1 MLHGLTGRRTYGV
14 LPFQHGLGIDEE
26 DGLRVSLRGAVRESV
41 VAPPV
46 GDDVLRVAVC
56 AVPLMSNFTDV
67 DALAAEPGVVVRFV
81 DRAEELVD
89 ADLVVV
95 PGTRGTVRAL
105 RWLRERGLA
114 DALARRAAEGR
125 PVLGICGGFQV
136 LGEHI
141 EDDVES
147 REGSVA
153 GLGLLPVRVRFAREK
168 TLARPVGE
176 ALGEPVEGY
185 EIHHG
190 VAEVAGGEAFL
201 DGCRVGEMWGTHWHG
216 SLESDGFRRRFLAGW
231 RGRPA
236 PLRPRARTSFAALRE
251 EQLDLLG
258 DLIEEHADTDALL
271 SLIEKGAP
279 AGLPFIAPGA
289 PVTGGP
295 GTRPRPPRPLPE
307 RSFECHHAPRHQG
320 GPVSTPYPFTALVGQ
335 DDLRLALLLNAV
347 SPAVGGVLV
356 RGEKGT
362 AKSTAV
368 RALSALLPEVPV
380 VAGCRFSLRPGRRR
394 PELPR
399 RPARGGRRAARPARM
414 VELPV
419 GASEDRLVGALDIER
434 ALAEGVK
441 AFEPGL
447 LADAHRGILY
457 VDEVNLLHDHLV
469 DLLLDAAAMGASYV
483 EREGVSVRH
492 AARFLL
498 VGTMNPEE
506 GELRPQLLDR
516 FGLTVEVAASR
527 ETDQRVE
534 VVRRRLAHDDD
545 PEAFA
550 GRWADEE
557 AALRDRVVA
566 ARALL
571 PQVVL
576 GDGALRQIAATCA
589 AFEVDGM
596 RADIVMARTA
606 TALAA
611 WAGRTDV
618 RSEDVRQAALLALPH
633 RRRRNPFDA
642 PGLDEDK
649 LDETLDE
656 AREDDAPEP
665 PGSPEPPEGDD
676 DPDGGPG
683 GGGGQPPADG
693 GPDSPG
699 LPPQQSR
706 DQAEDRN
713 QGEGAGQEDA
723 PAPQAP
729 AAGGPGEQGAVSAAE
744 PFRTRMLSVPGI
756 GEGAAGRRSRARTEH
771 GRTTGSRRPRGALTK
786 LHLAATVQAAAPH
799 QRARGR
805 SGTGLVVRRDDLRQA
820 TREGREGNLV
830 LFVVDASGSM
840 AARQRMSAVKGAVLS
855 LLLDAYQRRDKVG
868 LVTFRGSAAEVALPP
883 TSSVDAAAA
892 RLETLPTGGRT
903 PLAAGLLRAHDVL
916 RVERLRDAA
925 RRPLLVVVTD
935 GRATGGVEPVA
946 QAGRAARLFAADG
959 VASVVV
965 DCESGYVRLGLA
977 GQLAGELGG
986 TAVTLDE
993 LRADSIAGL
1002 VKDVQG
1008 HGNHSRKAA

>member
-1 MLHGLTGRRTYGV
+1 MTT
-14 LPFQHGLGIDEE
+14 PF
-26 DGLRVSLRGAVRESV
+26 
-41 VAPPV
+41 
-46 GDDVLRVAVC
+46 
-56 AVPLMSNFTDV
+56 
-67 DALAAEPGVVVRFV
+67 
-81 DRAEELVD
+81 
-89 ADLVVV
+89 
-95 PGTRGTVRAL
+95 
-105 RWLRERGLA
+105 
-114 DALARRAAEGR
+114 
-125 PVLGICGGFQV
+125 
-136 LGEHI
+136 
-141 EDDVES
+141 
-147 REGSVA
+147 
-153 GLGLLPVRVRFAREK
+153 
-168 TLARPVGE
+168 
-176 ALGEPVEGY
+176 
-185 EIHHG
+185 
-190 VAEVAGGEAFL
+190 
-201 DGCRVGEMWGTHWHG
+201 
-216 SLESDGFRRRFLAGW
+216 
-231 RGRPA
+231 
-236 PLRPRARTSFAALRE
+236 
-251 EQLDLLG
+251 
-258 DLIEEHADTDALL
+258 
-271 SLIEKGAP
+271 
-279 AGLPFIAPGA
+279 
-289 PVTGGP
+289 
-295 GTRPRPPRPLPE
+295 
-307 RSFECHHAPRHQG
+307 
-320 GPVSTPYPFTALVGQ
+320 PFTAVVGQ

-368 RALSALLPEVPV
+368 RALSALLPQVDVVP
-380 VAGCRFSLRPGRRR
+380 GCRFSCDPGS
-394 PELPR
+394 PD
-399 RPARGGRRAARPARM
+399 PACPDGPHEPGSGTARPARM
-414 VELPV
+414 IELPV

-527 ETDQRVE
+527 EPDQRVE

-545 PEAFA
+545 PAAFA
-550 GRWADEE
+550 ARWAVEE
-557 AALRDRVVA
+557 AAVRQRIVA
-566 ARALL
+566 ARELL
-571 PQVVL
+571 PSVRL

-618 RSEDVRQAALLALPH
+618 LAEDVRQAALLALPH

-649 LDETLDE
+649 LDETLQE
-656 AREDDAPEP
+656 FGGPE
-665 PGSPEPPEGDD
+665 DD
-676 DPDGGPG
+676 DPDPGPDGPG
-683 GGGGQPPADG
+683 GGGGQPAPDDG
-693 GPDSPG
+693 GPQGGDTAA
-699 LPPQQSR
+699 
-706 DQAEDRN
+706 QAES
-713 QGEGAGQEDA
+713 GEGGEPQPSGAGA
-723 PAPQAP
+723 
-729 AAGGPGEQGAVSAAE
+729 GEQSAVRASE
-744 PFRTRMLSVPGI
+744 PFRTKVLSVPGL

-771 GRTTGSRRPRGALTK
+771 GRTIGARRPRGALTK

-805 SGTGLVVRRDDLRQA
+805 SGPGLVVRRDDLRQA
-820 TREGREGNLV
+820 AREGREGNLV

-868 LVTFRGSAAEVALPP
+868 LVTFRGRDAQVALPP

-892 RLETLPTGGRT
+892 RLESLPTGGRT
-903 PLAAGLLRAHDVL
+903 PLAAGLLKAHEVL
-916 RVERLRDAA
+916 RVERLRDPA
-925 RRPLLVVVTD
+925 RRALVVVVTD
-935 GRATGGVEPVA
+935 GRATGGPEPVA
-946 QAGRAARLFAADG
+946 LAGRAARLFAAGG

-965 DCESGYVRLGLA
+965 DCESGPVRLGLA

-1002 VKDVQG
+1002 VRDVQG
-1008 HGNHSRKAA
+1008 TSRRAA

>member
-1 MLHGLTGRRTYGV
+1 M
-14 LPFQHGLGIDEE
+14 
-26 DGLRVSLRGAVRESV
+26 
-41 VAPPV
+41 
-46 GDDVLRVAVC
+46 
-56 AVPLMSNFTDV
+56 
-67 DALAAEPGVVVRFV
+67 
-81 DRAEELVD
+81 
-89 ADLVVV
+89 
-95 PGTRGTVRAL
+95 
-105 RWLRERGLA
+105 
-114 DALARRAAEGR
+114 
-125 PVLGICGGFQV
+125 
-136 LGEHI
+136 
-141 EDDVES
+141 
-147 REGSVA
+147 
-153 GLGLLPVRVRFAREK
+153 
-168 TLARPVGE
+168 
-176 ALGEPVEGY
+176 
-185 EIHHG
+185 
-190 VAEVAGGEAFL
+190 
-201 DGCRVGEMWGTHWHG
+201 
-216 SLESDGFRRRFLAGW
+216 
-231 RGRPA
+231 
-236 PLRPRARTSFAALRE
+236 
-251 EQLDLLG
+251 
-258 DLIEEHADTDALL
+258 
-271 SLIEKGAP
+271 
-279 AGLPFIAPGA
+279 
-289 PVTGGP
+289 
-295 GTRPRPPRPLPE
+295 
-307 RSFECHHAPRHQG
+307 
-320 GPVSTPYPFTALVGQ
+320 STPYPFTALVGQ

-368 RALSALLPEVPV
+368 RALSALVPEVEV
-380 VAGCRFSLRPGRRR
+380 VAGCRFSCAPGA
-394 PELPR
+394 PD
-399 RPARGGRRAARPARM
+399 PACPDGPHETGPGISRAARM

-527 ETDQRVE
+527 EPDQRVE
-534 VVRRRLAHDDD
+534 VVKRRLAYDDD
-545 PEAFA
+545 PEGFA
-550 GRWADEE
+550 GKWEQEE
-557 AALRDRVVA
+557 SAVRARIIA
-566 ARALL
+566 ARELL
-571 PQVVL
+571 PSVRL
-576 GDGALRQIAATCA
+576 GDAALRQIAATCA

-618 RSEDVRQAALLALPH
+618 LAEDVRQAALLALPH

-649 LDETLDE
+649 LDDTLEEFGGQDDE
-656 AREDDAPEP
+656 P
-665 PGSPEPPEGDD
+665 
-676 DPDGGPG
+676 DPDGDGGGDGPG
-683 GGGGQPPADG
+683 GGGGQPPQDAPEG
-693 GPDSPG
+693 SGPDTG
-699 LPPQQSR
+699 G
-706 DQAEDRN
+706 DQAADIPA
-713 QGEGAGQEDA
+713 QGEPSESGERKA
-723 PAPQAP
+723 PA
-729 AAGGPGEQGAVSAAE
+729 GGGEQAAARACE
-744 PFRTRMLSVPGI
+744 PFRTKMLSVPGL

-771 GRTTGSRRPRGALTK
+771 GRTTGARRPRGALTK

-805 SGTGLVVRRDDLRQA
+805 SGPGLVVRRDDLRQA

-868 LVTFRGSAAEVALPP
+868 LVTFRGSSADVALPP
-883 TSSVDAAAA
+883 TSSVDAAAV
-892 RLETLPTGGRT
+892 RLESLPTGGRT
-903 PLAAGLLRAHDVL
+903 PLSAGLLKAHDVL
-916 RVERLRDAA
+916 RVERLRDPA
-925 RRPLLVVVTD
+925 RRPLVVVVTD
-935 GRATGGVEPVA
+935 GRATGGPEPVA
-946 QAGRAARLFAADG
+946 LAGRAARLLAAEG
-959 VASVVV
+959 TASVVV
-965 DCESGYVRLGLA
+965 DCESGPVRLGLA

-1002 VKDVQG
+1002 VKEVRG
-1008 HGNHSRKAA
+1008 MHSQYSNVKRVA

>member
-1 MLHGLTGRRTYGV
+1 M
-14 LPFQHGLGIDEE
+14 
-26 DGLRVSLRGAVRESV
+26 
-41 VAPPV
+41 
-46 GDDVLRVAVC
+46 
-56 AVPLMSNFTDV
+56 
-67 DALAAEPGVVVRFV
+67 
-81 DRAEELVD
+81 
-89 ADLVVV
+89 
-95 PGTRGTVRAL
+95 
-105 RWLRERGLA
+105 
-114 DALARRAAEGR
+114 
-125 PVLGICGGFQV
+125 
-136 LGEHI
+136 
-141 EDDVES
+141 
-147 REGSVA
+147 
-153 GLGLLPVRVRFAREK
+153 
-168 TLARPVGE
+168 
-176 ALGEPVEGY
+176 
-185 EIHHG
+185 
-190 VAEVAGGEAFL
+190 
-201 DGCRVGEMWGTHWHG
+201 
-216 SLESDGFRRRFLAGW
+216 
-231 RGRPA
+231 
-236 PLRPRARTSFAALRE
+236 
-251 EQLDLLG
+251 
-258 DLIEEHADTDALL
+258 
-271 SLIEKGAP
+271 
-279 AGLPFIAPGA
+279 
-289 PVTGGP
+289 
-295 GTRPRPPRPLPE
+295 
-307 RSFECHHAPRHQG
+307 
-320 GPVSTPYPFTALVGQ
+320 STPYPFTALVGQ

-380 VAGCRFSLRPGRRR
+380 VAGCRFSCD
-394 PELPR
+394 
-399 RPARGGRRAARPARM
+399 PAAPDANCPDGPHEAGGATARPARM

-534 VVRRRLAHDDD
+534 VVRRRLAYDDA

-550 GRWADEE
+550 ARFAEDE
-557 AALRDRVVA
+557 AALRERVVA

-571 PQVVL
+571 PQVNL

-611 WAGRTDV
+611 WAGRTEV
-618 RSEDVRQAALLALPH
+618 ESEDVRQAALLALPH

-649 LDETLDE
+649 LDETLEE
-656 AREDDAPEP
+656 ARDDAASEAPEP
-665 PGSPEPPEGDD
+665 PED
-676 DPDGGPG
+676 DPDGGGPG
-683 GGGGQPPADG
+683 DGGGGQPPQGG
-693 GPDSPG
+693 GPDTPDLPSQQQGPG
-699 LPPQQSR
+699 S
-706 DQAEDRN
+706 D
-713 QGEGAGQEDA
+713 DA
-723 PAPQAP
+723 PAAPQEP
-729 AAGGPGEQGAVSAAE
+729 ARTAGPGAGEQQAVRAAE
-744 PFRTRMLSVPGI
+744 PFRTKMLSVPGI

-771 GRTTGSRRPRGALTK
+771 GRTTGSRRPQGALTK

-799 QRARGR
+799 QKARGR
-805 SGTGLVVRRDDLRQA
+805 SGAGLVVRRDDLRQA

-868 LVTFRGSAAEVALPP
+868 LVTFRGKDAEVALPP

-892 RLETLPTGGRT
+892 RLESLPTGGRT
-903 PLAAGLLRAHDVL
+903 PLAAGLLKAHDVL

-925 RRPLLVVVTD
+925 RRPLVVVVTD

-946 QAGRAARLFAADG
+946 RAGRAARLFAAEG

-977 GQLAGELGG
+977 AQLAGELGG

-1002 VKDVQG
+1002 VKNVQG
-1008 HGNHSRKAA
+1008 MNSPSRRAA

>member
-1 MLHGLTGRRTYGV
+1 M
-14 LPFQHGLGIDEE
+14 
-26 DGLRVSLRGAVRESV
+26 
-41 VAPPV
+41 
-46 GDDVLRVAVC
+46 
-56 AVPLMSNFTDV
+56 
-67 DALAAEPGVVVRFV
+67 
-81 DRAEELVD
+81 
-89 ADLVVV
+89 
-95 PGTRGTVRAL
+95 
-105 RWLRERGLA
+105 
-114 DALARRAAEGR
+114 
-125 PVLGICGGFQV
+125 
-136 LGEHI
+136 
-141 EDDVES
+141 
-147 REGSVA
+147 
-153 GLGLLPVRVRFAREK
+153 
-168 TLARPVGE
+168 
-176 ALGEPVEGY
+176 
-185 EIHHG
+185 
-190 VAEVAGGEAFL
+190 
-201 DGCRVGEMWGTHWHG
+201 
-216 SLESDGFRRRFLAGW
+216 
-231 RGRPA
+231 
-236 PLRPRARTSFAALRE
+236 
-251 EQLDLLG
+251 
-258 DLIEEHADTDALL
+258 
-271 SLIEKGAP
+271 
-279 AGLPFIAPGA
+279 
-289 PVTGGP
+289 
-295 GTRPRPPRPLPE
+295 
-307 RSFECHHAPRHQG
+307 
-320 GPVSTPYPFTALVGQ
+320 STPFPFTAVVGQ

-368 RALSALLPEVPV
+368 RALSVLIPEVDI
-380 VAGCRFSLRPGRRR
+380 VAGCRFSCAPASPDPACPDGPHEVGPGTK
-394 PELPR
+394 
-399 RPARGGRRAARPARM
+399 RPARM

-527 ETDQRVE
+527 EPDQRVE
-534 VVRRRLAHDDD
+534 VVRRRLAYDDD
-545 PEAFA
+545 PDGFA
-550 GRWADEE
+550 ARWADEE
-557 AALRDRVVA
+557 SAVRARIVA
-566 ARALL
+566 ARELL
-571 PQVVL
+571 PSVHL

-611 WAGRTDV
+611 WAGRTEV
-618 RSEDVRQAALLALPH
+618 LPEDVRQAALLALPH

-649 LDETLDE
+649 LDETLEEFGGSDE
-656 AREDDAPEP
+656 DPDP
-665 PGSPEPPEGDD
+665 
-676 DPDGGPG
+676 DPDGP
-683 GGGGQPPADG
+683 GGGGQPPQD
-693 GPDSPG
+693 GPDDGSAPG
-699 LPPQQSR
+699 
-706 DQAEDRN
+706 
-713 QGEGAGQEDA
+713 DA
-723 PAPQAP
+723 PAQAEPGEGGQPQGGGEQAP
-729 AAGGPGEQGAVSAAE
+729 VRAAE
-744 PFRTRMLSVPGI
+744 PFRTKVLSVPGL

-771 GRTTGSRRPRGALTK
+771 GRTTGSRRPQGALTK

-799 QRARGR
+799 QLARGR
-805 SGTGLVVRRDDLRQA
+805 SGRGLVVRRDDLRQA

-840 AARQRMSAVKGAVLS
+840 AARQRMSSVKGAVLS

-892 RLETLPTGGRT
+892 RLESLPTGGRT
-903 PLAAGLLRAHDVL
+903 PLAAGLLKAHDVL

-925 RRPLLVVVTD
+925 RRPLVVLVTD
-935 GRATGGVEPVA
+935 GRATGGPEPVA
-946 QAGRAARLFAADG
+946 LAGRAARLFAADS

-965 DCESGYVRLGLA
+965 DCEAGAVRLGLA
-977 GQLAGELGG
+977 GQLAVELGG

-1002 VKDVQG
+1002 VRDVQG
-1008 HGNHSRKAA
+1008 NNRRAA

>member
-1 MLHGLTGRRTYGV
+1 MTT
-14 LPFQHGLGIDEE
+14 PF
-26 DGLRVSLRGAVRESV
+26 
-41 VAPPV
+41 
-46 GDDVLRVAVC
+46 
-56 AVPLMSNFTDV
+56 
-67 DALAAEPGVVVRFV
+67 
-81 DRAEELVD
+81 
-89 ADLVVV
+89 
-95 PGTRGTVRAL
+95 
-105 RWLRERGLA
+105 
-114 DALARRAAEGR
+114 
-125 PVLGICGGFQV
+125 
-136 LGEHI
+136 
-141 EDDVES
+141 
-147 REGSVA
+147 
-153 GLGLLPVRVRFAREK
+153 
-168 TLARPVGE
+168 
-176 ALGEPVEGY
+176 
-185 EIHHG
+185 
-190 VAEVAGGEAFL
+190 
-201 DGCRVGEMWGTHWHG
+201 
-216 SLESDGFRRRFLAGW
+216 
-231 RGRPA
+231 
-236 PLRPRARTSFAALRE
+236 
-251 EQLDLLG
+251 
-258 DLIEEHADTDALL
+258 
-271 SLIEKGAP
+271 
-279 AGLPFIAPGA
+279 
-289 PVTGGP
+289 
-295 GTRPRPPRPLPE
+295 
-307 RSFECHHAPRHQG
+307 
-320 GPVSTPYPFTALVGQ
+320 PFTAVVGQ

-368 RALSALLPEVPV
+368 RALSALLPEVAV
-380 VAGCRFSLRPGRRR
+380 VPGCRFSCDPAAPDPACPDGPHKTGPGTQ
-394 PELPR
+394 
-399 RPARGGRRAARPARM
+399 RPARM

-527 ETDQRVE
+527 EPDQRVE
-534 VVRRRLAHDDD
+534 VVRRRLAYDDD
-545 PEAFA
+545 PA
-550 GRWADEE
+550 GFTERWADEE
-557 AALRDRVVA
+557 SSVRARIIA

-571 PQVVL
+571 PSVRL

-618 RSEDVRQAALLALPH
+618 LAEDVRQAALLALPH

-642 PGLDEDK
+642 PGLDENK
-649 LDETLDE
+649 LDDTLE
-656 AREDDAPEP
+656 EFAEQEQEQTPE
-665 PGSPEPPEGDD
+665 DD
-676 DPDGGPG
+676 DPGPDGPDGPG
-683 GGGGQPPADG
+683 GGGGQSPEDDSDG
-693 GPDSPG
+693 
-699 LPPQQSR
+699 PQGGDTGAQPE
-706 DQAEDRN
+706 A
-713 QGEGAGQEDA
+713 GEGGE
-723 PAPQAP
+723 PQP
-729 AAGGPGEQGAVSAAE
+729 SGSGEQQPVRASE
-744 PFRTRMLSVPGI
+744 PFRTKALSVPGI

-771 GRTTGSRRPRGALTK
+771 GRTTGARRPQGALTK

-799 QRARGR
+799 QLARGR
-805 SGTGLVVRRDDLRQA
+805 AGRGLVVRRDDLRQA

-868 LVTFRGSAAEVALPP
+868 LVTFRGSAADVALPP
-883 TSSVDAAAA
+883 TSSVDAAAV
-892 RLETLPTGGRT
+892 RLESLPTGGRT
-903 PLAAGLLRAHDVL
+903 PLAAGLLKARDVL
-916 RVERLRDAA
+916 RVERLRDPA
-925 RRPLLVVVTD
+925 RRALVVVVTD
-935 GRATGGVEPVA
+935 GRATGGPEPVA
-946 QAGRAARLFAADG
+946 LAGRAARLFAADG

-965 DCESGYVRLGLA
+965 DCESGPVRLGLA
-977 GQLAGELGG
+977 RQLAGELDG

-1002 VKDVQG
+1002 VKDVQ
-1008 HGNHSRKAA
+1008 RRAA

>member
-1 MLHGLTGRRTYGV
+1 M
-14 LPFQHGLGIDEE
+14 
-26 DGLRVSLRGAVRESV
+26 
-41 VAPPV
+41 
-46 GDDVLRVAVC
+46 
-56 AVPLMSNFTDV
+56 
-67 DALAAEPGVVVRFV
+67 
-81 DRAEELVD
+81 
-89 ADLVVV
+89 
-95 PGTRGTVRAL
+95 
-105 RWLRERGLA
+105 
-114 DALARRAAEGR
+114 
-125 PVLGICGGFQV
+125 
-136 LGEHI
+136 
-141 EDDVES
+141 
-147 REGSVA
+147 
-153 GLGLLPVRVRFAREK
+153 
-168 TLARPVGE
+168 
-176 ALGEPVEGY
+176 
-185 EIHHG
+185 
-190 VAEVAGGEAFL
+190 
-201 DGCRVGEMWGTHWHG
+201 
-216 SLESDGFRRRFLAGW
+216 
-231 RGRPA
+231 
-236 PLRPRARTSFAALRE
+236 
-251 EQLDLLG
+251 
-258 DLIEEHADTDALL
+258 
-271 SLIEKGAP
+271 
-279 AGLPFIAPGA
+279 
-289 PVTGGP
+289 
-295 GTRPRPPRPLPE
+295 
-307 RSFECHHAPRHQG
+307 
-320 GPVSTPYPFTALVGQ
+320 STPFPFTAVVGQ

-368 RALSALLPEVPV
+368 RALSALLPAVDV
-380 VAGCRFSLRPGRRR
+380 VAGCRFSCDPAAPDPACPDGPHNPPGAF
-394 PELPR
+394 ES
-399 RPARGGRRAARPARM
+399 RPARM

-527 ETDQRVE
+527 EPDQRVE
-534 VVRRRLAHDDD
+534 VVRRRLAYDDD
-545 PEAFA
+545 PAGFA
-550 GRWADEE
+550 TRWAGEE
-557 AALRDRVVA
+557 AAVRQRIVA
-566 ARALL
+566 ARELL
-571 PQVVL
+571 PSVRL

-611 WAGRTDV
+611 WAGRTEV
-618 RSEDVRQAALLALPH
+618 LAEDVRQAALLALPH

-642 PGLDEDK
+642 PGLDEDR
-649 LDETLDE
+649 LDQTLEEFSGEDE
-656 AREDDAPEP
+656 SE
-665 PGSPEPPEGDD
+665 D
-676 DPDGGPG
+676 DPDPDGPG
-683 GGGGQPPADG
+683 GGGGQPRPDEGPQGDG
-693 GPDSPG
+693 GSDGAARPE
-699 LPPQQSR
+699 
-706 DQAEDRN
+706 A
-713 QGEGAGQEDA
+713 GEGDGVPRQAGGGE
-723 PAPQAP
+723 QAP
-729 AAGGPGEQGAVSAAE
+729 VRAAE
-744 PFRTRMLSVPGI
+744 PFRTKVLSVPGI

-771 GRTTGSRRPRGALTK
+771 GRTTGARRPRGALTK

-805 SGTGLVVRRDDLRQA
+805 SGPGLVIRRDDLRQA

-840 AARQRMSAVKGAVLS
+840 AARQRMTAVKGAVLS

-868 LVTFRGSAAEVALPP
+868 LVTFRGSAADVALPP

-892 RLETLPTGGRT
+892 RLESLPTGGRT
-903 PLAAGLLRAHDVL
+903 PLAAGLLKAHDVL
-916 RVERLRDAA
+916 RVERLRDPA
-925 RRPLLVVVTD
+925 RRALVVLVTD
-935 GRATGGVEPVA
+935 GRATGGPEPVA
-946 QAGRAARLFAADG
+946 LAGRAARLFAADG

-965 DCESGYVRLGLA
+965 DCESGPVRLGLA

-1008 HGNHSRKAA
+1008 RSRRAA

>member
-1 MLHGLTGRRTYGV
+1 M
-14 LPFQHGLGIDEE
+14 
-26 DGLRVSLRGAVRESV
+26 
-41 VAPPV
+41 
-46 GDDVLRVAVC
+46 
-56 AVPLMSNFTDV
+56 
-67 DALAAEPGVVVRFV
+67 
-81 DRAEELVD
+81 
-89 ADLVVV
+89 
-95 PGTRGTVRAL
+95 
-105 RWLRERGLA
+105 
-114 DALARRAAEGR
+114 
-125 PVLGICGGFQV
+125 
-136 LGEHI
+136 
-141 EDDVES
+141 
-147 REGSVA
+147 
-153 GLGLLPVRVRFAREK
+153 
-168 TLARPVGE
+168 
-176 ALGEPVEGY
+176 
-185 EIHHG
+185 
-190 VAEVAGGEAFL
+190 
-201 DGCRVGEMWGTHWHG
+201 
-216 SLESDGFRRRFLAGW
+216 
-231 RGRPA
+231 
-236 PLRPRARTSFAALRE
+236 
-251 EQLDLLG
+251 
-258 DLIEEHADTDALL
+258 
-271 SLIEKGAP
+271 
-279 AGLPFIAPGA
+279 
-289 PVTGGP
+289 
-295 GTRPRPPRPLPE
+295 
-307 RSFECHHAPRHQG
+307 
-320 GPVSTPYPFTALVGQ
+320 STPYPFTALVGQ

-380 VAGCRFSLRPGRRR
+380 VAGCRFSCD
-394 PELPR
+394 
-399 RPARGGRRAARPARM
+399 PAAPDPNCPDGPHEAGGATARPARM

-534 VVRRRLAHDDD
+534 VVRRRLAYDDD
-545 PEAFA
+545 PEGFA
-550 GRWADEE
+550 ARFAADE

-576 GDGALRQIAATCA
+576 GDAALRQIAATCA

-618 RSEDVRQAALLALPH
+618 QSEDVRQAALLALPH

-649 LDETLDE
+649 LDETLEE
-656 AREDDAPEP
+656 ARENEADDASEE
-665 PGSPEPPEGDD
+665 PEPPEGDD
-676 DPDGGPG
+676 DPDGGGPDGG

-693 GPDSPG
+693 PDSPE
-699 LPPQQSR
+699 LPSQ
-706 DQAEDRN
+706 N
-713 QGEGAGQEDA
+713 QGSQNQGPEAEEA
-723 PAPQAP
+723 PAPQEPAP
-729 AAGGPGEQGAVSAAE
+729 APGGAAGEQQAVRAAE
-744 PFRTRMLSVPGI
+744 PFRTKMLSVPGI

-799 QRARGR
+799 QKARGR
-805 SGTGLVVRRDDLRQA
+805 SGAGLVVRRDDLRQA

-868 LVTFRGSAAEVALPP
+868 LVTFRGKDAEVALPP

-892 RLETLPTGGRT
+892 RLESLPTGGRT
-903 PLAAGLLRAHDVL
+903 PLAAGLLKAHDVL

-925 RRPLLVVVTD
+925 RRPLVVVVTD

-946 QAGRAARLFAADG
+946 RAGRAARLFAADG

-1008 HGNHSRKAA
+1008 MNSPSRRAA

>member
-1 MLHGLTGRRTYGV
+1 M
-14 LPFQHGLGIDEE
+14 
-26 DGLRVSLRGAVRESV
+26 
-41 VAPPV
+41 
-46 GDDVLRVAVC
+46 
-56 AVPLMSNFTDV
+56 
-67 DALAAEPGVVVRFV
+67 
-81 DRAEELVD
+81 
-89 ADLVVV
+89 
-95 PGTRGTVRAL
+95 
-105 RWLRERGLA
+105 
-114 DALARRAAEGR
+114 
-125 PVLGICGGFQV
+125 
-136 LGEHI
+136 
-141 EDDVES
+141 
-147 REGSVA
+147 
-153 GLGLLPVRVRFAREK
+153 
-168 TLARPVGE
+168 
-176 ALGEPVEGY
+176 
-185 EIHHG
+185 
-190 VAEVAGGEAFL
+190 
-201 DGCRVGEMWGTHWHG
+201 
-216 SLESDGFRRRFLAGW
+216 
-231 RGRPA
+231 
-236 PLRPRARTSFAALRE
+236 
-251 EQLDLLG
+251 
-258 DLIEEHADTDALL
+258 
-271 SLIEKGAP
+271 
-279 AGLPFIAPGA
+279 
-289 PVTGGP
+289 
-295 GTRPRPPRPLPE
+295 
-307 RSFECHHAPRHQG
+307 
-320 GPVSTPYPFTALVGQ
+320 STPFPFTAVVGQ

-368 RALSALLPEVPV
+368 RALSALLPEVDV
-380 VAGCRFSLRPGRRR
+380 VAGCRFSCD
-394 PELPR
+394 
-399 RPARGGRRAARPARM
+399 PASPDPACPDGPHEAGNGGKRPARM

-527 ETDQRVE
+527 EPDQRVE
-534 VVRRRLAHDDD
+534 VVRRRLAYDDD
-545 PEAFA
+545 PGGFA
-550 GRWADEE
+550 ARWAEEE
-557 AALRDRVVA
+557 AAVRARIVA

-571 PQVVL
+571 PSVRL

-618 RSEDVRQAALLALPH
+618 LAEDVRQAALLALPH

-649 LDETLDE
+649 LDETLQE
-656 AREDDAPEP
+656 FAGPEED
-665 PGSPEPPEGDD
+665 G
-676 DPDGGPG
+676 DPDPDGPGGPG
-683 GGGGQPPADG
+683 GGGGQPPSDGPQEDG
-693 GPDSPG
+693 GSAARPE
-699 LPPQQSR
+699 
-706 DQAEDRN
+706 A
-713 QGEGAGQEDA
+713 GEGGEPQASGGGE
-723 PAPQAP
+723 QAP
-729 AAGGPGEQGAVSAAE
+729 ARASE
-744 PFRTRMLSVPGI
+744 PFRAKVLSVPGL

-771 GRTTGSRRPRGALTK
+771 GRTTGARRPQGALTK

-805 SGTGLVVRRDDLRQA
+805 SGRGLVVRRDDLRQA

-840 AARQRMSAVKGAVLS
+840 AARRRMSAVKGAVLS

-868 LVTFRGSAAEVALPP
+868 LVTFRGAAADVALPP

-892 RLETLPTGGRT
+892 RLESLPTGGRT
-903 PLAAGLLRAHDVL
+903 PLAAGLLKAHEVL
-916 RVERLRDAA
+916 RVERLRDPA
-925 RRPLLVVVTD
+925 RRALVVVVTD
-935 GRATGGVEPVA
+935 GRATGGPEPVA
-946 QAGRAARLFAADG
+946 LSGRAARLFAAEG

-965 DCESGYVRLGLA
+965 DCESGPVRLGLA

-1002 VKDVQG
+1002 VKEVQG
-1008 HGNHSRKAA
+1008 NRRAA